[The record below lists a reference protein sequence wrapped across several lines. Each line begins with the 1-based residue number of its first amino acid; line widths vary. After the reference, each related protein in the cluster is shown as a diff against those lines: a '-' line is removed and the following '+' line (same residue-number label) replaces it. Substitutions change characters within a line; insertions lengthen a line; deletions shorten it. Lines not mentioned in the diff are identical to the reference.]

1 MLERQVHQVLHLHSV
16 PKLSPA
22 QVLATLAIYSIWSHL
37 DFVATTATDPAA
49 HIFLTA
55 RLPSAYQR
63 FPALS
68 LAQHLRGLLK
78 GQPWQRSY
86 LPDPLP
92 NLLVLLKAR
101 FGALVHRQ
109 LQGSP
114 FKSTFRRGQV

>member
-1 MLERQVHQVLHLHSV
+1 MHSV

-22 QVLATLAIYSIWSHL
+22 QVSATLAIYSIWSHL
-37 DFVATTATDPAA
+37 DFVATATTEPAA

-68 LAQHLRGLLK
+68 LGQYLRDLLK
-78 GQPWQRSY
+78 GQPWQQSY
-86 LPDPLP
+86 LLDPLP
-92 NLLVLLKAR
+92 NLTILPKAR
-101 FGALVHRQ
+101 FGALEHRQ

-114 FKSTFRRGQV
+114 FRSTFRRGLV